1 MLDSFT
7 VTSPWSDGRSLI
19 ASWTWSLDSD
29 LKFFEKTIL
38 YYYSPFDE
46 GYERSEL
53 ITQPITSFTLQNL
66 HPETTYSICLRVH
79 HRKHPNNSLLI
90 PQQIITTT
98 PPLTI
103 RTPINWYNRQPSN
116 PISAGTYVYDFQCLS
131 ATTQNW
137 HLSAFIGGIL
147 GVVSALFLGVLLL
160 FLLKRNHCLPGGY
173 GGFGKQMTQR
183 SLLGN
188 SSSLRGSSTR
198 RGKQSSSKRGSFH
211 SSLWPSRSS
220 NSRSEFSGHL
230 RELEDDDVDE
240 DDEVIAED
248 DEEDTEIDTGCKS
261 SVRSQVGIYGGSGG
275 TTGSSNRHSS
285 MSSSIDAREDSSSVA
300 MPYLP
305 VNGVPSRSATRR
317 SRDLKRPLMG
327 YDSVKNISGVEVN
340 VVAPTPDLI
349 GTKEDLRRT
358 SIAKTSDSSGQTSS
372 TSPMANC
379 PDPLLEPTIISLRS
393 PEMNIPPPLS
403 KQTPLSGLDI
413 EAHGELLSP
422 VPIQEPQ
429 SIDLQ
434 IPILVD
440 MNSTKEKCI
449 WIESPKFE
457 PPSHIIADIPETYF
471 EDDDRNVP
479 SNPDFESTL
488 SLTDATSGTSRESII
503 SSSNYDYEYYGS
515 IEKLEGGDQDDPE
528 KSGPSIYTEFVE
540 TI

>member
-1 MLDSFT
+1 M
-7 VTSPWSDGRSLI
+7 
-19 ASWTWSLDSD
+19 
-29 LKFFEKTIL
+29 
-38 YYYSPFDE
+38 
-46 GYERSEL
+46 
-53 ITQPITSFTLQNL
+53 
-66 HPETTYSICLRVH
+66 
-79 HRKHPNNSLLI
+79 
-90 PQQIITTT
+90 
-98 PPLTI
+98 PPPPAV
-103 RTPINWYNRQPSN
+103 RTPINWYNRQLSN

-147 GVVSALFLGVLLL
+147 GVVFALFLGILLL
-160 FLLKRNHCLPGGY
+160 FLLRRNHCLPGGY
-173 GGFGKQMTQR
+173 GSFGKQMTQR

-188 SSSLRGSSTR
+188 SSSLRGTSNR
-198 RGKQSSSKRGSFH
+198 RGRQSSSKRSSFH

-327 YDSVKNISGVEVN
+327 YDSMKNISGVEVN
-340 VVAPTPDLI
+340 VVAPTPDVI
-349 GTKEDLRRT
+349 GTKEDLRRP
-358 SIAKTSDSSGQTSS
+358 SIAKISDSSRQMSS
-372 TSPMANC
+372 TSPLTNI

-393 PEMNIPPPLS
+393 PEVNIPPPLS
-403 KQTPLSGLDI
+403 KQPPISVLDI
-413 EAHGELLSP
+413 EAHGEFLSP

-429 SIDLQ
+429 SVDLQ

-440 MNSTKEKCI
+440 MNSTKENCI

-457 PPSHIIADIPETYF
+457 PPSHVITDIPETYF
-471 EDDDRNVP
+471 ENDDRNIP
-479 SNPDFESTL
+479 SNLDFESTL
-488 SLTDATSGTSRESII
+488 NLTDATSGTSRESII

-515 IEKLEGGDQDDPE
+515 LQKLEGGDQNDPD
-528 KSGPSIYTEFVE
+528 KSGLSIYTEFVE

>member
-1 MLDSFT
+1 MNRTFT
-7 VTSPWSDGRSLI
+7 RKILQ
-19 ASWTWSLDSD
+19 L
-29 LKFFEKTIL
+29 EL

-66 HPETTYSICLRVH
+66 RPETTYSICLRVH

-90 PQQIITTT
+90 PQQTTTTT
-98 PPLTI
+98 PSSPTV

-137 HLSAFIGGIL
+137 HLSALIGGVL
-147 GVVSALFLGVLLL
+147 GVVFALFLGILLL
-160 FLLKRNHCLPGGY
+160 FLLKRTHCLPGGY
-173 GGFGKQMTQR
+173 SGFGKQMTQR

-188 SSSLRGSSTR
+188 SSSLRGNSNR
-198 RGKQSSSKRGSFH
+198 RGRRSGSKRGSFH

-230 RELEDDDVDE
+230 REELEGDDVDD

-285 MSSSIDAREDSSSVA
+285 MSSSIDATEDSSSLA

-327 YDSVKNISGVEVN
+327 YDSMKNISGVKVN
-340 VVAPTPDLI
+340 VVAPTPDVI
-349 GTKEDLRRT
+349 GTKEDLRKT
-358 SIAKTSDSSGQTSS
+358 SIAKISDCSGQTST
-372 TSPMANC
+372 TSPSTNI
-379 PDPLLEPTIISLRS
+379 PEPLPESLIVSLRS
-393 PEMNIPPPLS
+393 PQVNTPPPLS
-403 KQTPLSGLDI
+403 KQSPTSGLDI
-413 EAHGELLSP
+413 EARDECLSP

-429 SIDLQ
+429 SVDLQ
-434 IPILVD
+434 TPVLVG
-440 MNSTKEKCI
+440 MNSNKEECI
-449 WIESPKFE
+449 WIESPKVE
-457 PPSHIIADIPETYF
+457 PLSHIITDIPETLF
-471 EDDDRNVP
+471 ENDNRNVP
-479 SNPDFESTL
+479 SNPDYESTL
-488 SLTDATSGTSRESII
+488 SLSDATSGTSRESII

-515 IEKLEGGDQDDPE
+515 VERLEGGDQDDPD
-528 KSGPSIYTEFVE
+528 KSGPSIYTEFIE